1 MAELLMEA
9 AAATTQ
15 LDPLLMPFVRAVD
28 EAAVRA
34 HLEELLLLVTPS
46 IKKIVS
52 RADSPEDDFQE
63 SSQQIIKA
71 LWQCKNDPDAH
82 AIGNFQHYVTV
93 VASHIVR
100 RRWRIKN
107 PAYQSLRESLRHTL
121 RQDARFDLWE
131 ASGGGWLCGL
141 ANHRQQTIANS
152 LRLTQLIQQP
162 LAFDEAILP
171 GRDAQRTPQ
180 ADLVAAIFDWLG
192 HAVGFDQLIAIVF
205 VLRRFQEP
213 TLIVDEDDEDARPLS
228 EQLSDVAP
236 LPEEESKWRQFLEKL
251 WAEIEQLPPFQRIAF
266 LLNFTAGEGALEI
279 FWLYGVASVRRIGV
293 AVQLSDEQFL
303 RVWNDPALDE
313 AVKKQAVKLNSY
325 DEKFALLWRYLPLS
339 DLTIARLIGTER
351 QKVINLRKS
360 AGDRLARRLV
370 AFRNMAKT

>member
-1 MAELLMEA
+1 MEA
-9 AAATTQ
+9 KTASTQ
-15 LDPLLMPFVRAVD
+15 LDPLLLPFVGSAD
-28 EAAVRA
+28 ESVART
-34 HLEELLLLVTPS
+34 HLEELLMLVTPS

-63 SSQQIIKA
+63 SLQQIIKA
-71 LWQCKNDPDAH
+71 LWQCKADPDNYV
-82 AIGNFQHYVTV
+82 IGNFQHYVTV
-93 VASHIVR
+93 VASHVVR
-100 RRWRIKN
+100 RRWRTKN

-131 ASGGGWLCGL
+131 ASNGEWLCGSTS
-141 ANHRQQTIANS
+141 HREHPMTNS
-152 LRLTQLIQQP
+152 LRLTQLRQQP

-180 ADLVAAIFDWLG
+180 PDLVAAIFDWLG
-192 HAVGFDQLIAIVF
+192 HAIGFDQLVGIVLT
-205 VLRRFQEP
+205 LRRIEEP
-213 TLIVDEDDEDARPLS
+213 TLIVEEDNEDARPLS
-228 EQLSDVAP
+228 ERLSDATP

-279 FWLYGVASVRRIGV
+279 FWLYGVASVRRIG
-293 AVQLSDEQFL
+293 ATVQLSDEQFL

-313 AVKKQAVKLNSY
+313 AVKKQAVKLSSY

-360 AGDRLARRLV
+360 AGARLARRLV
-370 AFRNMAKT
+370 AFRNVT